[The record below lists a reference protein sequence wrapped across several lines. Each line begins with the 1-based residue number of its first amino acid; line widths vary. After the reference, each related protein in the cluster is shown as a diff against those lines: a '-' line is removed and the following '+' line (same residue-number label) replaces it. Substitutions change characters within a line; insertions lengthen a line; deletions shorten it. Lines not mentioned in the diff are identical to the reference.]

1 MQNACH
7 EENAVAAAIDSV
19 FREDG
24 GRLTATLIRVFG
36 DFDLAEDALQEAAA
50 AALTHWSRDGVP
62 GNPAGW
68 LFTAARRSALDRVRR
83 DATLSRKLQ
92 LLVHEADSVA
102 EQPGAD
108 MTDSSIE
115 DDRLRLIFTCCHP
128 ALAPEARVALTLRT
142 LCGLSTAEIA
152 RAFLVPEA
160 TMAQRLVRAKHKI
173 RAAGIPYRVPEDPEL
188 PARLDSVL
196 GVIYL
201 IFNEGYSATNSS
213 QIIRSDLCGE
223 AIRLAR
229 LLAALMPD
237 EPEVFGL
244 LALCLLHD
252 SRRDTRQDGGRI
264 VLLDEQD
271 RRRWDHAQ
279 IAEGIA
285 VLERALSRRRAG
297 PYQLQAAIVAVHA
310 EAATAA
316 DTDWR
321 QIALLYRRLVEVQP
335 SPVIELNRA
344 VAVAMA
350 EGAAAGLELMAPLAA
365 VLDGYQPFHA
375 ARADLLRRLGRRD
388 EATAAYVR
396 AIALTTNDAER
407 EFLGGRLLE
416 L

>member
-407 EFLGGRLLE
+407 EFLNGRLAE

>member
-344 VAVAMA
+344 AAVAMA

-388 EATAAYVR
+388 EAMAAYVR
-396 AIALTTNDAER
+396 AIGLTTNDAER

>member
-321 QIALLYRRLVEVQP
+321 QIALLYGRLVEVQP

-388 EATAAYVR
+388 EARAAYVR